1 MVVNNNVEESLRT
14 LTVIVEQL
22 DIDDKI
28 LDSRRHVLDVAEM
41 TAGIGQSVG
50 VQVRPAFSAVEG
62 IRLLVE
68 PRPEREDWPEFPEL
82 DAVRPR
88 I

>member
-1 MVVNNNVEESLRT
+1 
-14 LTVIVEQL
+14 
-22 DIDDKI
+22 
-28 LDSRRHVLDVAEM
+28 M

-62 IRLLVE
+62 VQLKIE
-68 PRPEREDWPEFPEL
+68 TRPGREDWPEFPEL